1 MPFPPQRYTSLLE
14 KSPFAIASAPPEPVP
29 VSTENFATNWILTGI
44 SKQRGQEGK
53 ERFTVFVRSRDLAT
67 RLVLTADQPNDDG
80 VSLVSVEEASIPAKS
95 VAFLKKGNE
104 TGRVEFDQATVA
116 AATPPPTAPGRAG
129 AKAPSPGAPGKTL
142 PNRTSTPVPRPGQ
155 TPIPRPGGVPAQ
167 PGSSPS
173 TGTPPSQ
180 EPRRRIR
187 PIQDAP
193 STPMPPP
200 ATSPSAAIPVP
211 EPP

>member
-1 MPFPPQRYTSLLE
+1 MSATLTGAALLAQDAEPPQPAGLAVQGAPSGGELPVPFPPQRYTALLE

-44 SKQRGQEGK
+44 SKQRDPEGK

-67 RLVLTADQPNDDG
+67 RLVITGDQPSDDG

-116 AATPPPTAPGRAG
+116 AATPAPA
-129 AKAPSPGAPGKTL
+129 
-142 PNRTSTPVPRPGQ
+142 
-155 TPIPRPGGVPAQ
+155 
-167 PGSSPS
+167 SPS
-173 TGTPPSQ
+173 
-180 EPRRRIR
+180 
-187 PIQDAP
+187 
-193 STPMPPP
+193 
-200 ATSPSAAIPVP
+200 
-211 EPP
+211 